1 MNSKKRG
8 FNQISHHGSKNKADE
23 ELLFG
28 GGSKAK
34 DQGFTEDVDIGDT
47 YEEQN
52 NDLTLANEAEVDDDI
67 VEDDIGVDGD
77 ESDPEDAE
85 DLDENLEA
93 DYRDNAELDAYE

>member
-1 MNSKKRG
+1 
-8 FNQISHHGSKNKADE
+8 
-23 ELLFG
+23 
-28 GGSKAK
+28 
-34 DQGFTEDVDIGDT
+34 
-47 YEEQN
+47 
-52 NDLTLANEAEVDDDI
+52 LTLANEAEVDDDI